1 MVEPIQ
7 ASDAD
12 RPVES
17 KRRTVSSPFWS
28 VVLPTRPLPAADAM
42 MEVQTADQLGEAVSV
57 LLSSPQ
63 QAKEMGKKAQQVVIN
78 EKGAT
83 ERHAWVLLT

>member
-1 MVEPIQ
+1 MGVRVI
-7 ASDAD
+7 AD
-12 RPVES
+12 CM
-17 KRRTVSSPFWS
+17 
-28 VVLPTRPLPAADAM
+28 PA
-42 MEVQTADQLGEAVSV
+42 ADQLGEAVSV